1 MAKIIDGDDLI
12 VASSAG
18 NLGVDGNI
26 WIDTTART
34 FEFGVFGAL
43 TSFKEGVTEQALY
56 SKFIKLWETA
66 AYNSFPFPMYAIDAK
81 SGQFEFGFDGSR
93 FNDWGP
99 ANDTTRETLRDGGW
113 NEYVASGTIDIA
125 GTSST
130 GNLKRRYVGIP
141 SLGEFN
147 AGGQAYYQ
155 IEAGGTP
162 QPFTFADEP
171 NEGVQIYGNIDTDAG
186 GDTAAD
192 DFVGTA
198 SGAVT
203 PNATDF
209 VASTKTIT
217 FASAHGLA
225 EGEVIKITGSSVTE
239 NNKFYVVDTVPLTT
253 TITTKE
259 SMTDASTQTASAT
272 GVGFDRSEFFK
283 AYIRSQGFTFDDS
296 VLADTGQTET
306 GAFKVNVLLSN
317 AADTNIVNTD
327 AEITGAE
334 AATYNNILVS
344 YYNASQSIDINDAAD
359 DFDFRIIIDGDNK
372 TLPQIYTKVQYL
384 LRQTSDIN
392 SAGDAGTKR
401 GDIQDLLLRFEG
413 DKLICSQSV
422 FIQNLRPQDRNSVD
436 FFDQGGT
443 KRIYDFAATL
453 QLNFN
458 SFLQQ
463 NSTGYYVV
471 YITDSTTGADDYG
484 TSTAIV
490 LDDNTGTDISGVINA
505 ASITKSIDFDNN
517 TQGGRVDADENSAD
531 IAITV
536 IAGNKG
542 VAKPVVATGLV
553 ERSKSNVVTLTAEQ
567 DRAYVD

>member
-1 MAKIIDGDDLI
+1 MAKIIDGDLLNVGTEI
-12 VASSAG
+12 TI
-18 NLGVDGNI
+18 N
-26 WIDTTART
+26 TTART
-34 FEFGVFGAL
+34 FAL
-43 TSFKEGVTEQALY
+43 VQTGNLVYKDGVTLQALY

-99 ANDTTRETLRDGGW
+99 ANDATRQALRDGGW
-113 NEYVASGTIDIA
+113 NEYVAAGTPDIA
-125 GTSST
+125 GTSTT
-130 GNLKRRYVGIP
+130 GNLKRRYVGIV

-147 AGGQAYYQ
+147 LGGQAYYQ
-155 IEAGGTP
+155 LEDGGAA
-162 QPFTFADEP
+162 QNFTFADEP
-171 NEGVQIYGNIDTDAG
+171 NEAIQIYGNIDADAG

-203 PNATDF
+203 PNATTF

-217 FASAHGLA
+217 FATAHGLA
-225 EGEVIKITGSSVTE
+225 EGEVIKITGSSE
-239 NNKFYVVDTVPLTT
+239 AANNKFYVVDTVPLTT

-259 SMTDASTQTASAT
+259 TMVDASTQTASAT

-283 AYIRSQGFTFDDS
+283 AYIRSQSFTFDDS
-296 VLADTGQTET
+296 VLADTGQTST
-306 GAFKVNVLLSN
+306 GAFTVNVLLSN
-317 AADTNIVNTD
+317 SSDLNIVNSD
-327 AEITGAE
+327 AEITGSE
-334 AATYNNILVS
+334 LATYQNIDVS
-344 YYNASQSIDINDAAD
+344 YYNASQAIDINNAAD

-372 TLPQIYTKVQYL
+372 TLQQIYTKIQYL
-384 LRQTSDIN
+384 LRQTGDIN
-392 SAGDAGTKR
+392 ANGDAGTKN
-401 GDIQDLLLRFEG
+401 GNIQDTLLRFEG

-422 FIQNLRPQDRNSVD
+422 FIQNLRPQDRNNVD

-463 NSTGYYVV
+463 GSTGYYAV

-484 TSTAIV
+484 TATAIV
-490 LDDNTGTDISGVINA
+490 LDDNTGTDISGTINA

-517 TQGGRVDADENSAD
+517 VQGGRVDADENSAD
-531 IAITV
+531 IPITV

>member
-1 MAKIIDGDDLI
+1 MPKIIDGDDLNVGTEI
-12 VASSAG
+12 TI
-18 NLGVDGNI
+18 N
-26 WIDTTART
+26 TTART
-34 FEFGVFGAL
+34 FTLLAAGNLVY
-43 TSFKEGVTEQALY
+43 KDGVTLQALY

-99 ANDTTRETLRDGGW
+99 ADDATREALRDGGW
-113 NEYVASGTIDIA
+113 NEYVAAGTPDIA
-125 GTSST
+125 GTSTT
-130 GNLKRRYVGIP
+130 GELKRRYVGIV

-147 AGGQAYYQ
+147 ASGQAYYQ
-155 IEAGGTP
+155 LDTTANPTN
-162 QPFTFADEP
+162 FVFADEP
-171 NEGVQIYGNIDTDAG
+171 NQAVQIYGNIDADAG
-186 GDTAAD
+186 GDIAAD

-209 VASTKTIT
+209 VAATQTIT

-225 EGEVIKITGSSVTE
+225 EGEVIKITGSSQAD

-259 SMTDASTQTASAT
+259 TMVDASTQTATAT
-272 GVGFDRSEFFK
+272 GVGFDRSEFFR

-296 VLADTGQTET
+296 VLADTGQIET
-306 GAFKVNVLLSN
+306 GAYTVNVLLSN

-334 AATYNNILVS
+334 AATYANIDVS
-344 YYNASQSIDINDAAD
+344 YYTASQSIDINDVAD
-359 DFDFRIIIDGDNK
+359 NFDFRIIVDGDNK
-372 TLPQIYTKVQYL
+372 TLQQIYTKIQYL

-392 SAGDAGTKR
+392 TAGDAGTKR
-401 GDIQDLLLRFEG
+401 GDIQDSLMRFEG
-413 DKLICSQSV
+413 DKLICSNSV
-422 FIQNLRPQDRNSVD
+422 FIQNLRPQDQNNVD

-458 SFLQQ
+458 SFLQ
-463 NSTGYYVV
+463 SGGTGYFVA

-484 TSTAIV
+484 TATAIV
-490 LDDNTGTDISGVINA
+490 LQDNSPADVSGTISA
-505 ASITKSIDFDNN
+505 ASATFSIDFDNN
-517 TQGGRVDADENSAD
+517 VQGGRVDADENSAD
-531 IAITV
+531 IGITV

-542 VAKPVVATGLV
+542 VAKPVVATGV
-553 ERSKSNVVTLTAEQ
+553 IERSKSNVVTLTAEQ
-567 DRAYVD
+567 DRAYTP